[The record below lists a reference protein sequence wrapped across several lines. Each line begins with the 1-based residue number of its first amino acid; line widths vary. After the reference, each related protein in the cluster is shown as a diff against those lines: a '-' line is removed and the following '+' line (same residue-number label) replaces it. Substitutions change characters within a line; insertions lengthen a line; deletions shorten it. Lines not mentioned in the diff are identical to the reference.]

1 MLVDDVT
8 VIDSFAFGT
17 NSLISFV
24 FFLKFF
30 FRLEDDH
37 SEVLKILGNSEIG
50 MIKYE
55 SSTVDTLEDVV
66 ERSYLFHTGSLCCVI
81 LLMLI
86 LWYRKRQY
94 DRRGIHKKI
103 EVDIP

>member
-1 MLVDDVT
+1 
-8 VIDSFAFGT
+8 
-17 NSLISFV
+17 
-24 FFLKFF
+24 
-30 FRLEDDH
+30 
-37 SEVLKILGNSEIG
+37 VLKILGNNEIG

-55 SSTVDTLEDVV
+55 SSIVDTLEDVV
-66 ERSYLFHTGSLCCVI
+66 EISYLFHTGPLCCVI

-103 EVDIP
+103 EVDIL

>member
-1 MLVDDVT
+1 LIRFWYV
-8 VIDSFAFGT
+8 FAHF
-17 NSLISFV
+17 IRF
-24 FFLKFF
+24 KKKIP
-30 FRLEDDH
+30 FRLKDDD
-37 SEVLKILGNSEIG
+37 SEVLKILRNNETG
-50 MIKYE
+50 MTKYE
-55 SSTVDTLEDVV
+55 SSIVDTLEDVV
-66 ERSYLFHTGSLCCVI
+66 ERSYLFHTGPLCCVT